1 MRKTLLLLGIC
12 LLLQQCTVPPPIL
25 TSTLSLDLPSGAGV
39 SSNTNFTDFR
49 SKTASGITTLTFTNQ
64 DADLLEIKINGLH
77 PGNEY
82 NMTGSNQLTGTF
94 KINDEQ
100 GRLTQLNV
108 EGSGVGFLNVTGMTG
123 TGNDIKGMS
132 GSFQVNIQ
140 VAGSSDENTISPT
153 AVGTIVGNIG
163 FNNSNQQ

>member
-1 MRKTLLLLGIC
+1 MRKSLLLLSIC

-49 SKTASGITTLTFTNQ
+49 SSSSSGVTTLTFTNQ
-64 DADLLEIKINGLH
+64 DADLLEIKINGLQ

-82 NMTGSNQLTGTF
+82 SMTGSNRLAGTF

-100 GRLTQLNV
+100 GRLTQLNI
-108 EGSGVGFLNVTGMTG
+108 EGSGVGFFNVTGMTG
-123 TGNDIKGMS
+123 SENNIKGMA

-140 VAGSSDENTISPT
+140 VAGSDDEDAISPN
-153 AVGTIVGNIG
+153 AIGTIVGNIG
-163 FNNSNQQ
+163 FNNSQ